1 MNDDN
6 VEILTIR
13 KDSNLRFDRNLG
25 NYTLTNKRVF
35 HDAIIISVPSF
46 LKLESEL
53 FKMFGSSAP
62 TILQIVGEA
71 AGGES
76 AKRITNVDDIKEDIK
91 TVFNGVS
98 KWGFGRYELVDF
110 KFEDGYI
117 KFKLYNNPLI
127 FHGMK
132 PISHEQPEIKN
143 HHFLIGFYNGYFGML
158 FNKMIVC
165 NETACMNRG
174 ETFCEFEIK
183 TLGG

>member
-13 KDSNLRFDRNLG
+13 KDSNLRFDRKLG
-25 NYTLTNKRVF
+25 NYILTNKRVF

-62 TILQIVGEA
+62 TLLEIMGES

-76 AKRITNVDDIKEDIK
+76 AKRVTNVDDVSEDVK
-91 TVFNGVS
+91 MVFNGVS
-98 KWGFGRYELVDF
+98 KWGFGKYDLVDF
-110 KFEDGYI
+110 KFGDGYI

-127 FHGMK
+127 FHGTK
-132 PISHEQPEIKN
+132 PTSHEQPEIKN
-143 HHFLIGFYNGYFGML
+143 HHFLIGFYNGYFRVL
-158 FNKMIVC
+158 FNKIVVC

>member
-13 KDSNLRFDRNLG
+13 KDSNLRFDRKLG
-25 NYTLTNKRVF
+25 NYILTNKRVF
-35 HDAIIISVPSF
+35 HDVIIISVPSF

-110 KFEDGYI
+110 KFEY
-117 KFKLYNNPLI
+117 
-127 FHGMK
+127 
-132 PISHEQPEIKN
+132 
-143 HHFLIGFYNGYFGML
+143 
-158 FNKMIVC
+158 
-165 NETACMNRG
+165 
-174 ETFCEFEIK
+174 
-183 TLGG
+183 